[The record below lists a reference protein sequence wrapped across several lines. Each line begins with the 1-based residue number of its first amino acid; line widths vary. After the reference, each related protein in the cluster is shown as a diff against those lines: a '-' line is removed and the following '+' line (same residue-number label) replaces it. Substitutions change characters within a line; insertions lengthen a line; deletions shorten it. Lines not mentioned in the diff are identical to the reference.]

1 MTTLTRHII
10 QTPYAPKAVGPYS
23 QGITANGFVFV
34 AGQTG
39 INPQK
44 GQLTEGI
51 EAQTQQAME
60 NIKAILSEAGSG
72 LDRVVK
78 TTVYLKFI
86 DDFALVNAIYGSYF
100 PTSPPA
106 RTTIGVA
113 NLPIGALVEIEV
125 IALAG

>member
-1 MTTLTRHII
+1 MTTSTQHVI
-10 QTPYAPKAVGPYS
+10 QTPHAPKAVGPYS

-44 GQLTEGI
+44 GQLTEGV
-51 EAQTQQAME
+51 EAQTRQAME

-78 TTVYLKFI
+78 TTVYLKSI
-86 DDFALVNAIYGSYF
+86 DDFALVNSIYASYF